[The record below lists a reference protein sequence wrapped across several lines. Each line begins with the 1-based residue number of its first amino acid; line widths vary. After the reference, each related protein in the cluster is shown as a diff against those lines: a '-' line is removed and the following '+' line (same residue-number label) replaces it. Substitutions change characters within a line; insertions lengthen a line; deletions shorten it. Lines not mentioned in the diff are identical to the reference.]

1 MAEDLVIEDD
11 FGTLRL
17 AAGFDAAYSG
27 RRGFGGLVV
36 WDLEAAEVVETV
48 QVETRVDVPYV
59 PGFLSYREFP
69 ILAAAWRAARAPVDL
84 LMVDGAGLMHPRHL
98 GSACFAGLKLDVP
111 SIGVTK
117 NLFVGE
123 VGGVLEKP
131 GDVAPV
137 RHEGRLTGYAFRPR
151 KAPVKVIYVSPGHR
165 VSPQTALELVRRT
178 MGRHKLPDPIRLA
191 HEAAGAAKR
200 AALG

>member
-11 FGTLRL
+11 IGTLRHV
-17 AAGFDAAYSG
+17 AGFDAAYAG

-36 WDLEAAEVVETV
+36 WDLDAAEAVETV
-48 QVETRVDVPYV
+48 QVQTRVDVPYV

-69 ILAAAWRAARAPVDL
+69 ILAATWRQKRSSVDL

-111 SIGVTK
+111 ALGVTK
-117 NLFVGE
+117 NLFVGAIMGPLKE
-123 VGGVLEKP
+123 P
-131 GDVAPV
+131 GDAAPV

-151 KAPVKVIYVSPGHR
+151 KAPVRPIFVSPGHR
-165 VSPQTALELVRRT
+165 VSPQTALAVVRRT
-178 MGRHKLPDPIRLA
+178 MGRHKLPEPIRLA
-191 HEAAGAAKR
+191 HEAAGAAKLT
-200 AALG
+200 ALD